1 MRRRLQGIKHTNCT
15 ARTIFGRRNRY
26 APTATTITGTPFFDL
41 SSRKIADV
49 SQLAEINQYA
59 PSAVQ
64 FGAAEACN
72 SVLYFLPIR
81 SISTSHTIYSI
92 TELLAVK
99 NRTLNDPNLRLRR
112 VVPFSS
118 VGFAPTDFCHTHGS
132 HSWGSADRDFDSRS
146 GVRAFLFHVT

>member
-1 MRRRLQGIKHTNCT
+1 MRRRLQGIKHTDCT

-99 NRTLNDPNLRLRR
+99 I
-112 VVPFSS
+112 VPLMIRIFDC
-118 VGFAPTDFCHTHGS
+118 GGS
-132 HSWGSADRDFDSRS
+132 
-146 GVRAFLFHVT
+146 FLFHRSDSLRRIFAIRTALTLGDRPIEISTVGREFVRFYFT

>member
-1 MRRRLQGIKHTNCT
+1 MTRPCKCGEC
-15 ARTIFGRRNRY
+15 A
-26 APTATTITGTPFFDL
+26 FFKNED
-41 SSRKIADV
+41 A
-49 SQLAEINQYA
+49 
-59 PSAVQ
+59 
-64 FGAAEACN
+64 
-72 SVLYFLPIR
+72 
-81 SISTSHTIYSI
+81 HTIYSI